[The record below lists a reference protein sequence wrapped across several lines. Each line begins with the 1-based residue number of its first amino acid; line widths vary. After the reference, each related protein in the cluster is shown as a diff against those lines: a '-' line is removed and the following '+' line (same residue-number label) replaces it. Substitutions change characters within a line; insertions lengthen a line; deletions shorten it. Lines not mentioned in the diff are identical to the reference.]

1 MLILP
6 LLFLPLA
13 LMQVGPAPTTSPIT
27 AVPPE
32 LQNRPPRDGVRTA
45 PLLDR
50 EASRPAIEL
59 CLDTAQ
65 SDPAKARAFA
75 EEWISRTDGLQRA
88 TGRHCLGVAA
98 GNLGDWGAAADA
110 FAAARD
116 DASDPQFRA
125 RMGALAG
132 SALLA
137 QAKPAEALALLDAV
151 RGETAGDAF
160 LGGAI
165 AQDRAAALVALDR
178 APEAAEALAEAR
190 ALVPDDP
197 QAWLL
202 SATLARRQ
210 GDLSAAQAHVE
221 RAATLDPRDPA
232 IGLEAGVIAALAGRT
247 DAARQ
252 SFESVVAAA
261 PQSPQAA
268 TARAYLEQLVR

>member
-1 MLILP
+1 MLTLP

-32 LQNRPPRDGVRTA
+32 LQNRPPRDTVRSA

-50 EASRPAIEL
+50 DASRPAIEL
-59 CLDTAQ
+59 CLDTAR
-65 SDPAKARAFA
+65 SDPARARTFA
-75 EEWISRTDGLQRA
+75 AEWVARTDGLQRA

-98 GNLGDWGAAADA
+98 GNLGDWAAAAEA

-116 DASDPQFRA
+116 EASDPQFRA

-137 QAKPAEALALLDAV
+137 QGKPAEALALLDTV
-151 RGETAGDAF
+151 RSEATGDAV
-160 LGGAI
+160 LGGGI

-178 APEAAEALAEAR
+178 IAEAGEALGEAR

-210 GDLSAAQAHVE
+210 GDLAAAQAHIE

-232 IGLEAGVIAALAGRT
+232 IGLEAGVIAALGGRM

-261 PQSPQAA
+261 PESAQA
-268 TARAYLEQLVR
+268 TAARTYLEQLAQ